1 MEFLLK
7 IIYSFYLVILFKIV
21 TFLNNKLNWLHFIFS
36 EGKATEDYINEALLQ
51 KIRIYI
57 RKLVFY
63 RVNLKEKMMNLKQE
77 MDNI

>member
-1 MEFLLK
+1 MGFLLK
-7 IIYSFYLVILFKIV
+7 IIYSIYLVILFKIV
-21 TFLNNKLNWLHFIFS
+21 TFVNNKLNWLHFTFS
-36 EGKATEDYINEALLQ
+36 EGKATEDYINEAILQ